1 MFGLIHAHT
10 RIAIKLQPTPDAHF
24 GRAMQKEY
32 RAWVFT
38 MQTSC
43 KHPVKIQAHGIAKYA
58 SAA

>member
-10 RIAIKLQPTPDAHF
+10 QITINLQPPDGHF
-24 GRAMQKEY
+24 GKAMQREY
-32 RAWVFT
+32 RARVFT